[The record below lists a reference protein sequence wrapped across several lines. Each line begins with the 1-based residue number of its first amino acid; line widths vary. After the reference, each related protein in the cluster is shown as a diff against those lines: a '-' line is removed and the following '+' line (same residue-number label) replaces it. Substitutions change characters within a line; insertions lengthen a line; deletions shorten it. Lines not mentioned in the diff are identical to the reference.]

1 MKARAKPKSKA
12 AAFGERTYRNRVK
25 GSGLAAFRVTV
36 KETDL
41 WLQAEKPLAKFTRD
55 AIITHRQRI
64 ENYIR
69 QHPQFQR
76 TFTPWPDTGP
86 MPTIV
91 GKMVLAGQRAHTGPM
106 AAVAGALAEAV
117 GTDLLDHSSQVIV
130 ENGGDI
136 FMKTDAPLTVAIFAG
151 DSPLNLKIG
160 LRIDS
165 SRQPLAVCT
174 SSGTV
179 GHSVSLGRADAVC
192 VVAERC
198 PLADAAA
205 TAIGNRVG
213 APEDI
218 RRALEWGRSIQGVKG
233 VAVIVGEATGFWGEI
248 EIVPLSLG

>member
-1 MKARAKPKSKA
+1 MKARSKPKHKA
-12 AAFGERTYRNRVK
+12 AAYRQRTYRNQVR
-25 GSGLAAFRVTV
+25 GSGLADFRVTV

-41 WLQAEKPLAKFTRD
+41 WLQAEKPLEKITRD

-69 QHPQFQR
+69 RQPQFLR
-76 TFTPWPDTGP
+76 TLTPWPDTGP

-91 GKMVLAGQRAHTGPM
+91 GNMVLAGQRTHTGPM

-117 GTDLLDHSSQVIV
+117 GRDLLAHSSQVIV
-130 ENGGDI
+130 ENGGDV

-165 SRQPLAVCT
+165 SQHPMAVCT

-192 VVAERC
+192 VVADRC

-213 APEDI
+213 SPGDI
-218 RRALEWGRSIQGVKG
+218 RRALEWGRSIEGVKG
-233 VAVIVGEATGFWGEI
+233 LAVIIGEATGFWGEI